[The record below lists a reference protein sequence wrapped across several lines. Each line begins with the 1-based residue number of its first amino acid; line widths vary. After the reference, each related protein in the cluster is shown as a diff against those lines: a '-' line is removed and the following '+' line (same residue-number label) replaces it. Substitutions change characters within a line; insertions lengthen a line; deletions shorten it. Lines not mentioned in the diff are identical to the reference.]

1 MKLVDKKCKIC
12 GKVYI
17 DLIDSD
23 NDRCECSE
31 PLYRIYSAR
40 IQKPFQEGMY
50 ENFEYEPIYIEN
62 KKQFKNECD
71 KRGLVRV
78 F

>member
-1 MKLVDKKCKIC
+1 MKLVDKRCKNC

-17 DLIDSD
+17 DLFDSD
-23 NDRCECSE
+23 IDICECGDV
-31 PLYRIYSAR
+31 LLRIFSFR
-40 IQKPFQEGMY
+40 PDVFFKPGFY
-50 ENFEYEPIYIEN
+50 ENFEYDSIYIEN
-62 KKQFKNECD
+62 KKQFKQELD